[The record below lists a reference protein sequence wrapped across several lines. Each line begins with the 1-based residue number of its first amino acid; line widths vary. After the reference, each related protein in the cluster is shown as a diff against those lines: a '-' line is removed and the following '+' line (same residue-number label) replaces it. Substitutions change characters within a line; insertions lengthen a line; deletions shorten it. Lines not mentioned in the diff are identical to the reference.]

1 MKFTALMPLHNEIHF
16 NLMRKAINSVL
27 QNKLIPNEFIILV
40 DGFISSDKK
49 LFLLKKREMSFVKI
63 IFKKKMGIS
72 KILNYG
78 LKISK
83 YNIIARVD
91 ADDINDKYRFLKQI
105 NYFKKNNPDIL
116 GSNIEEIINGKKFI
130 KKMPLKPNLFNFF
143 LMNPINHMSVMFKKD
158 RIINLGGYPE
168 IKYKE
173 DYCLWFLAKI
183 SNYNIVNLEASLV
196 KSRLDEKTLK
206 RRKNIDAIYS
216 EFKMQSLIVEKNFY
230 FIFFS
235 TFAFAMRVSF
245 LMLPNFM
252 YFFFIKKINRFKVI

>member
-1 MKFTALMPLHNEIHF
+1 MYAVIFCRP
-16 NLMRKAINSVL
+16 RSV
-27 QNKLIPNEFIILV
+27 
-40 DGFISSDKK
+40 D
-49 LFLLKKREMSFVKI
+49 
-63 IFKKKMGIS
+63 
-72 KILNYG
+72 
-78 LKISK
+78 
-83 YNIIARVD
+83 D

-105 NYFKKNNPDIL
+105 NFFKRNNPDIL

-158 RIINLGGYPE
+158 KIINLGGYPE

-183 SNYNIVNLEASLV
+183 SNYNIVNLEAPLV
-196 KSRLDEKTLK
+196 KSRLDAKTLK

-216 EFKMQSLIVEKNFY
+216 EFKMQSLIVKKNFY
-230 FIFFS
+230 LIFFS
-235 TFAFAMRVSF
+235 TLAFAMRVFF

>member
-16 NLMRKAINSVL
+16 SLMRKAINSVL
-27 QNKLIPNEFIILV
+27 HNKLIPNEFIIIV
-40 DGFISSDKK
+40 DGFISNEKK
-49 LFLLKKREMSFVKI
+49 LFLLKKREMFFVKI

-173 DYCLWFLAKI
+173 DYCLWFLAKL
-183 SNYNIVNLEASLV
+183 SNYNIVNLEAPLV

-216 EFKMQSLIVEKNFY
+216 ELKMQSLIVKKNFY

-235 TFAFAMRVSF
+235 TLAFAMRVFF

-252 YFFFIKKINRFKVI
+252 YFFFIKKINRFKII